1 MQVSSTQGIDGCS
14 GSIHLQ
20 VQFPVKIGQ
29 LMDLTSWGGS
39 SLGDSGRSLSFWA
52 CSNEQL
58 IVLTSWAGSSLG
70 DSGRSLSF
78 WARSNDFVCVAA
90 DTYTPV
96 LEKATARAHSSK
108 S

>member
-52 CSNEQL
+52 
-58 IVLTSWAGSSLG
+58 
-70 DSGRSLSF
+70 
-78 WARSNDFVCVAA
+78 RSNDFVCVAA